1 MKKIVLVFLLI
12 SAVSF
17 AQSPEEKAVQ
27 VVQAQLEAYNE
38 QDIDAFMKVF
48 SEDISIFNF
57 GESEPIASGK
67 EKVTE
72 VYKNLFAS
80 SPNLH
85 SQVVNRS
92 VIGTTVLD
100 YEIISGRQGSDEIS
114 KIIAIYEIENDLI
127 KKATFI
133 RE

>member
-1 MKKIVLVFLLI
+1 MKKILFVLLLL

-27 VVQAQLEAYNE
+27 VVQAQLEAYNQ
-38 QDIDAFMKVF
+38 QDIKAFMKVF
-48 SEDISIFNF
+48 SEDISIYNF
-57 GESEPIASGK
+57 GDSNPIASGK

-72 VYKNLFAS
+72 VYKNLFES

-92 VIGTTVLD
+92 VIGNTVLD
-100 YEIISGRQGSDEIS
+100 YEIISGRQGSNEIS
-114 KIIAIYEIENDLI
+114 KIIAIYEIEDGLI